1 MVRALQRPIRMAG
14 CLPLRASAALL
25 LASNLACHVTTA
37 DDGHGVTPDTAPRA
51 LGSSAE
57 DVLDDV
63 ESLMSADYPVAVA
76 DSLTGHPLCTDP
88 QSHLDEIDASLAA
101 IDGQDFDQALL
112 GMSEFQRRLY
122 CLGLPG
128 LYAMDYAI
136 GEAIRKSLELPTPER
151 DRAIQALFNPAMLV
165 VDRLMFTR
173 SSYIAAMMRVKNSE
187 IAAAMASYPY
197 QDLGMLVLRPA
208 TGTLVRLPSKTCTA
222 TQCDRTENNMLA
234 MFADARRFGLGVCNW
249 LSLSHNEFECAAG
262 LACGELEPVDFDE
275 LEPAEEG
282 VPRWRSYG
290 TIAAQEYELRYRAPH
305 SDHVVAFSEAAHA
318 VTDGREPDETQQ
330 AVAPLRSLD
339 ALQVALRSSFSES
352 AGAREHSI
360 FGERF
365 SDNDLLGLCGG
376 FLEPVT
382 LPWAEPAYDM
392 FECLLNQRAEHE
404 ASVDCIG
411 QGFAGLAEEARLIRF
426 ATDGSTGVLDPECE
440 SNPVADGNGRSYT
453 CEDIPEFCNW
463 DDLDDEDANVDTSE
477 TSSQDTRA
485 AARKAAEDARLQAA
499 TDPRVAADLG
509 TAKAN
514 EGSAVETKDA
524 INTANGV
531 KMKFG
536 PWNFT
541 GPGCQ
546 HATACYDKQ
555 RNVIWVKES
564 AFNDYSQERVLA
576 AIVHEI
582 MHAAMDAMGIPLS
595 KHHDYNQEWGAQVT
609 EFEDVEPVVP
619 EDPHRMPAPD
629 GNECSGFARMM
640 QSVLEC
646 IQELHAPGTGP
657 SAIEDWVPWE
667 DPTVTYPRPDE
678 SPEEIDECLEFL
690 SGGTTTGGSSLSPCN
705 FMHCPDPN
713 DCWCADLGVPAIQLK
728 GLSNNC
734 GAFIQCAPEYE
745 LDPVTCM
752 CIPIG
757 GLPDPDVPPNPL
769 GQMWQTIDARLELGL
784 GEESL
789 FRAHAEPPED
799 LFPGEPPQ

>member
-1 MVRALQRPIRMAG
+1 MARCLTPLGALV
-14 CLPLRASAALL
+14 L
-25 LASNLACHVTTA
+25 LASNLACHATTTDEGPGA
-37 DDGHGVTPDTAPRA
+37 APDPVPRVA
-51 LGSSAE
+51 LSSAE
-57 DVLDDV
+57 DVIDDV
-63 ESLMSADYPVAVA
+63 ESTMASDYPVEVA
-76 DSLTGHPLCTDP
+76 DSLSGHSLCTGP
-88 QSHLDEIDASLAA
+88 QSHLDEVDASLAA
-101 IDGQDFDQALL
+101 IDTRDFDHALQS
-112 GMSEFQRRLY
+112 MSELQRRLY

-173 SSYIAAMMRVKNSE
+173 SSYIAALMRVKNAE

-208 TGTLVRLPSKTCTA
+208 TGTLVRLPSNTCTA

-234 MFADARRFGLGVCNW
+234 MFADGRRFGLGVCNW

-262 LACGELEPVDFDE
+262 LLCGELEPVDFEE
-275 LEPAEEG
+275 LEPSEG
-282 VPRWRSYG
+282 GAPRWKSHG
-290 TIAAQEYELRYRAPH
+290 TVAGHESELRYRAPH
-305 SDHVVAFSEAAHA
+305 GDHVIAMSEAAHA
-318 VTDGREPDETQQ
+318 VTDGRDPNETQQ

-339 ALQVALRSSFSES
+339 SLQVALRTSFSES
-352 AGAREHSI
+352 AGLREHLI

-365 SDNDLLGLCGG
+365 TDDDLLGLCGG

-411 QGFAGLAEEARLIRF
+411 QGFAELAGEARLIRF

-440 SNPVADGNGRSYT
+440 SNPVADGVGRSYT

-477 TSSQDTRA
+477 TSSQDTKA
-485 AARKAAEDARLQAA
+485 AARKAAEDARDQAA

-509 TAKAN
+509 TAKAK
-514 EGSAVETKDA
+514 EGSMVDTKHAIDKARGVE
-524 INTANGV
+524 
-531 KMKFG
+531 MRFG

-541 GPGCQ
+541 GQGCQ
-546 HATACYDKQ
+546 HATACFDQQ

-564 AFNDYSQERVLA
+564 AFADYSQERVLA
-576 AIVHEI
+576 MIVHEI
-582 MHAAMDAMGIPLS
+582 MHAAMAEMGIPSS

-609 EFEDVEPVVP
+609 EFGTASEIVVP
-619 EDPHRMPAPD
+619 VNPHRMPAPD

-646 IQELHAPGTGP
+646 IQELHAPGTGS
-657 SAIEDWVPWE
+657 SALEDYVPWE

-690 SGGTTTGGSSLSPCN
+690 SGGTTGGGSSLSPCN

-713 DCWCADLGVPAIQLK
+713 DCWCADLGVPAVQLR
-728 GLSNNC
+728 GLGNNC
-734 GAFIQCAPEYE
+734 GAFIDCAPEYE

-769 GQMWQTIDARLELGL
+769 GQMWQSIDARLELGV
-784 GEESL
+784 GEDAL
-789 FRAHAEPPED
+789 FRDHAEPPEN